1 MEKAAKNKIFT
12 TRYIAL
18 LGLFV
23 AIILVMEL
31 LGLNQ
36 IPLGPGLNMTLS
48 MIPIAVGAMLL
59 GPLAGAILGG
69 VFGVT
74 SFLSAVFG
82 KSAFS
87 AMLFSISPFLTF
99 LVAVPTRILVGLCV
113 GYLFRLY
120 RRLDRHNI
128 WCYFAGGITAPL
140 LNTLFFMTVLVL
152 GFYRTEYIQGF
163 VQKLGAANPFMFVI
177 LFVGVQGL
185 IEAAAGLVIGGA
197 VAKGAA
203 YALNYEKKNTKT
215 AKKALMEKVKAAQAQ
230 AAKEAAEKA
239 EAEAPEAADG
249 ADDGGAE

>member
-1 MEKAAKNKIFT
+1 MEKKNRVFT

-59 GPLAGAILGG
+59 GPLAGAVLGG
-69 VFGVT
+69 VFGFT
-74 SFLSAVFG
+74 SFFSAVFG

-99 LVAVPTRILVGLCV
+99 LVAVPTRILVGVCV
-113 GYLFRLY
+113 GYLFRIY
-120 RRLDRHNI
+120 RKIDRHNI

-152 GFYRTEYIQGF
+152 GFYRTDYIQGF
-163 VQKLGAANPFMFVI
+163 VSKLGASNPFIFVI

-203 YALNYEKKNTKT
+203 YALNYEKKEGGSV
-215 AKKALMEKVKAAQAQ
+215 KKAPKAEKAADDI
-230 AAKEAAEKA
+230 KEAAE
-239 EAEAPEAADG
+239 G
-249 ADDGGAE
+249 ADDNSAE

>member
-1 MEKAAKNKIFT
+1 MANAEKSKRFN

-59 GPLAGAILGG
+59 GPTAGTVLGA
-69 VFGVT
+69 VFGIT
-74 SFLSAVFG
+74 SFLSAVMG
-82 KSAFS
+82 RSAFS

-99 LVAVPTRILVGLCV
+99 MVAVPTRMLVGFCV
-113 GYLFRLY
+113 GWLFRLF
-120 RRLDRHNI
+120 RRLDKHRI
-128 WCYFAGGITAPL
+128 WCYFAGGLCAPL
-140 LNTLFFMTVLVL
+140 LNTFFFMSVLVL

-163 VQKLGAANPFMFVI
+163 VTKLNAPNAFVFVI

-185 IEAAAGLVIGGA
+185 IEAATGLVIGGGI
-197 VAKGAA
+197 AKGAA
-203 YALNYEKKNTKT
+203 AALKLDKKDKI
-215 AKKALMEKVKAAQAQ
+215 
-230 AAKEAAEKA
+230 
-239 EAEAPEAADG
+239 
-249 ADDGGAE
+249 